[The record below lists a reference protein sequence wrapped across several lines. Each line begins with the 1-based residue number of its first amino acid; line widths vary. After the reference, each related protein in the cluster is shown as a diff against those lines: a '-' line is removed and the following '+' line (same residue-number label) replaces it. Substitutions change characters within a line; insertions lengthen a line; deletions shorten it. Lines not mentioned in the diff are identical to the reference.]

1 MARNSKEITI
11 EQAKALATRW
21 KAQYEE
27 HLRTAA
33 IASRFA
39 DATPSEVIHMWET
52 GRKERGQ
59 KLSKGEFAALVERWL
74 ELFGAYPPS
83 ADDNGND
90 NAPGDTASE
99 PEVSRPEDD
108 TMLSPRDV
116 ERVTGLSKSTIKRR
130 VADGTFPKP
139 MHLSPR
145 RRGWPAREVKD
156 WLNRLDDRRR
166 ATRQ

>member
-1 MARNSKEITI
+1 MAKVRHIAI
-11 EQAKALATRW
+11 EQAKALATQW
-21 KAQYEE
+21 EAQYEE
-27 HLRTAA
+27 HLRNAA

-52 GRKERGQ
+52 GRKQRGQ

-99 PEVSRPEDD
+99 PELSAPEDD

-139 MHLSPR
+139 MRLSTR
-145 RRGWPAREVKD
+145 RKGWPAREVKV
-156 WLNRLDDRRR
+156 WINRLDDQRR